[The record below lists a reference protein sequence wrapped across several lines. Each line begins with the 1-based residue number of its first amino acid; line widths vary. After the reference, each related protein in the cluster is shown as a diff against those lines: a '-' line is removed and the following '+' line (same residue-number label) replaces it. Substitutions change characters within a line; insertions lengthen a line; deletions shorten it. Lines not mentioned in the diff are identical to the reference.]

1 MKPDNSTP
9 EMYERCEEEE
19 EEEGVKIKWKASRPG
34 REQGTEG
41 DRGRKTGL
49 SEVQAAENV
58 ACRVSPREPEEER
71 MVGDTR
77 RKTGGTGSPPPP
89 FSPRIYKD

>member
-1 MKPDNSTP
+1 M
-9 EMYERCEEEE
+9 
-19 EEEGVKIKWKASRPG
+19 ASRPG

-41 DRGRKTGL
+41 DRGWKTGL

-89 FSPRIYKD
+89 FSLRIYKDLFYNPFVFFFLNLACGVTHRLQAR

>member
-9 EMYERCEEEE
+9 EMYERWG
-19 EEEGVKIKWKASRPG
+19 GVKIKWKASRPG
-34 REQGTEG
+34 REQGSEG
-41 DRGRKTGL
+41 DRGRETGL

>member
-9 EMYERCEEEE
+9 EMYERWEE
-19 EEEGVKIKWKASRPG
+19 EEEGVKIKWKASRSE

-77 RKTGGTGSPPPP
+77 RSREGPGPHRHL
-89 FSPRIYKD
+89 FLHVYI